1 MKRFITPLALA
12 AVVSMVGMVAVVTSA
27 NKGVEQNI
35 EQAVSHN
42 FAAAGL
48 LSKLQ
53 VQAERMRRYEK
64 EMFIYAA
71 VPDKR
76 AKYVKEFDGT
86 YAKLLDLQNQAM
98 GSQHKGFTED
108 DRKQVVKWGEATA
121 FYGNEFRKAVAAA
134 ESAVTPEQKAE
145 LTVRL
150 NNDIGPGKD
159 RFREVLDGA
168 TKMRETKERA
178 SLEINAA
185 VDAQFA
191 RLNAIVAALG
201 ALLAIG
207 GVFAFA
213 RPRQASPPALE
224 TSFRRSALATERRA
238 A

>member
-1 MKRFITPLALA
+1 MKRFLTPLALA
-12 AVVSMVGMVAVVTSA
+12 AVVSMAGLVAVVVAA
-27 NKGVEQNI
+27 NQRVEQSI
-35 EQAVSHN
+35 EQAVRHN

-48 LSKLQ
+48 LAKLQ

-76 AKYVKEFDGT
+76 AKYVKEFDDAYG
-86 YAKLLDLQNQAM
+86 KLLDLQNQAM
-98 GSQHKGFTED
+98 GSQHKGFTAE

-121 FYGNEFRKAVAAA
+121 FYGNEFRKTVGGADSAA
-134 ESAVTPEQKAE
+134 TPEQKAD

-168 TKMRETKERA
+168 AKMREAKEKA
-178 SLEINAA
+178 SLEINTEI
-185 VDAQFA
+185 DTQFG

-201 ALLAIG
+201 ALLALG
-207 GVFAFA
+207 AMFAFA
-213 RPRQASPPALE
+213 RPKQSTPDGGAAN
-224 TSFRRSALATERRA
+224 FRRSALTTGQRVA
-238 A
+238 